1 MTIEPSVGSDAQTVI
16 TSSSSPQPTAPE
28 TGQIARTASIISLG
42 NVASRVL
49 GLARESVKSHFFGAG
64 ATVDAYNIAALVPVM
79 LYDLLV
85 GGMVNSSLVP
95 VFSEYVQQ
103 RREELWGLVSILL
116 SLMLV
121 VLIAFILIIEVFPL
135 QVVFLLSSGK
145 PPDDLELA
153 ARLLRITV
161 PAVIF
166 LGLSGLLTG
175 VLYALKRFTLPAFT
189 ATVFNASIVTTV
201 LLFGNRLNIT
211 SMALG
216 LLTGAML
223 QVALQLPGL
232 KDARLRFRLTFA
244 HPGLRRVT
252 ILYMPILLGLVVDVL
267 ALRVISYNLASM
279 TGEGGISWMS
289 YATTLVQLPQ
299 GLVATAVSFAILPTL
314 SVQAAHERT
323 TGHQEAFQAT
333 LARGLRL
340 VIVLIIPATVG
351 LFILAHPTVAL
362 VLGHGDFL
370 ARDTAITSQ
379 ALQLYLLGLPF
390 AAVDLLLVFSFY
402 ARQDTLTPSL
412 IGIGTIVLNLA
423 TALLLMPTIG
433 LFSLMIADSVKQLAH
448 ALVSWVILRRRLGNL
463 AEHGVFGTLG
473 KTLLASAVMGVV
485 TYGMLRGIQ
494 TVLPGDSLIAE
505 GLVVGIPA
513 LLGAVVYLGLVTHL
527 RVEEINLL
535 WLTLRRLVGRYEA

>member
-1 MTIEPSVGSDAQTVI
+1 MTIEPTA
-16 TSSSSPQPTAPE
+16 SSNIQSIAAPGPAPQPTAPE

-42 NVASRVL
+42 NVASRIL
-49 GLARESVKSHFFGAG
+49 GLARELIKSHYFGAG
-64 ATVDAYNIAALVPVM
+64 ATVDAYNIAVLVPQR

-95 VFSEYVQQ
+95 VLSEYAQE
-103 RREELWGLVSILL
+103 RREELWGLVSVLLNLILIVL
-116 SLMLV
+116 AICVLV
-121 VLIAFILIIEVFPL
+121 VEAFPF
-135 QVVFLLSSGK
+135 QVAFLLSSGK
-145 PPDDLELA
+145 PPEDLALA
-153 ARLLRITV
+153 ANLLRITT
-161 PAVIF
+161 PAVLF

-189 ATVFNASIVTTV
+189 AAVFNASIVVFV
-201 LLFGNRLNIT
+201 LFFNKRLDIT
-211 SMALG
+211 SMVLG
-216 LLTGAML
+216 LLAGAVL

-232 KDARLRFRLTFA
+232 RDARLRLRLA
-244 HPGLRRVT
+244 ISHPALRQIA
-252 ILYMPILLGLVVDVL
+252 ILYLPILLGLIVDLFVQ
-267 ALRVISYNLASM
+267 AISYNLASIAAD
-279 TGEGGISWMS
+279 EGGISWMG

-314 SVQAAHERT
+314 SAQAVHERS
-323 TGHQEAFQAT
+323 TGQQEAFQAT

-362 VLGHGDFL
+362 LLEHGDFL
-370 ARDTAITSQ
+370 PHDTAITSR

-423 TALLLMPTIG
+423 TALLLMPAIG

-448 ALVSWVILRRRLGNL
+448 ALISWVILRRRLGNL
-463 AEHGVFGTLG
+463 AEHGVSKALG
-473 KTLLASAVMGVV
+473 KALLASLVMGLV
-485 TYGMLRGIQ
+485 TYGALWGIR
-494 TVLPGDSLIAE
+494 TALSGDNLIIE
-505 GLVVGIPA
+505 GLVVGVPA
-513 LLGAVVYLGLVTHL
+513 LLGAAVYLSLITHL

-535 WLTLRRLVGRYEA
+535 WQALRRLVGRA